1 MKVLSAEDIL
11 PVSGGLSDSEANQII
26 GDAVGSAWHGLTSKE
41 GMTGLFLGGI
51 GGAIA
56 GSIIHFKGRH

>member
-1 MKVLSAEDIL
+1 MKILSAEEIL
-11 PVSGGLSDSEANQII
+11 SVSGGLSDSEANQII
-26 GDAVGSAWHGLTSKE
+26 GDALGTAWHGLTSKE

-56 GSIIHFKGRH
+56 GSIIHFNSRH